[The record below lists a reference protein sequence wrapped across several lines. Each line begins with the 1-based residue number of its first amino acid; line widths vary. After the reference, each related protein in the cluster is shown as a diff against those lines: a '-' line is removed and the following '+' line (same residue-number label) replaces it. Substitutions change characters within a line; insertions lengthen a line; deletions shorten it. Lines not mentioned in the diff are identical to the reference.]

1 MPNETRKT
9 RRAVTKSLVASGG
22 AIILGKSIPQSWISP
37 VVDAVVLPV
46 HAQTSPLF
54 DISCNVEVTD
64 GDCNPDGI
72 EFRVFGSVSGGDL
85 EGVVLEIEYS
95 NQSENTGCSTS
106 SVTTTTV
113 VQAGNTFDETVLALP
128 PSGDEWCD
136 EFGEVC
142 VRFQDQSTFGT
153 AECCE
158 IHNCEEEESP

>member
-1 MPNETRKT
+1 
-9 RRAVTKSLVASGG
+9 VTKSLVASGG

-54 DISCNVEVTD
+54 DISCNVEDTD
-64 GDCNPDGI
+64 GDCDPDGI

-95 NQSENTGCSTS
+95 NQSGEESGEECDNPNPSTS

-113 VQAGNTFDETVLALP
+113 VQAGNTFDETVTALP